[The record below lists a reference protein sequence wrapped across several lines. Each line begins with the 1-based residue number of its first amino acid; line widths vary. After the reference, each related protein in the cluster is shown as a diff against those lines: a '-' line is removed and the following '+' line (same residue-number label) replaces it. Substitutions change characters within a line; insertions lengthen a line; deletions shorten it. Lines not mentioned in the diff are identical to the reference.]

1 MGSAKQLWGI
11 LPFSLILA
19 TLMTIGGLTPLARAQ
34 EVFTTRYAVVQ
45 AASAV
50 DLLEM
55 ERRLHFAAPAA
66 ASPPRTTGE
75 FAFHPGFPRLA
86 AKIDAILER
95 TLNLLKF
102 PPVRPPRVTLVLLP
116 DGQEVRRLH
125 VNLVPGQRP
134 GIFGYG
140 SLEAFYYVLTRTIY
154 LSLADLREGILA
166 HEMTHHLLCTLMTLP
181 PPAQTQEA
189 YAHYVESRL

>member
-1 MGSAKQLWGI
+1 MGREKWFWGI
-11 LPFSLILA
+11 FPCYLTLVILLSL
-19 TLMTIGGLTPLARAQ
+19 GGIDSPAWGQ
-34 EVFTTRYAVVQ
+34 EVFTTRYAVVR
-45 AASAV
+45 AASAA

-66 ASPPRTTGE
+66 AAQPRTAGE

-86 AKIDAILER
+86 AKIDGILER
-95 TLNLLKF
+95 AASLLRF

-116 DGQEVRRLH
+116 DGQEVRRQH
-125 VNLVPGQRP
+125 VSLVPGQRP
-134 GIFGYG
+134 GLFGYG
-140 SLEAFYYVLTRTIY
+140 SLEAFYYVITHTVY

-166 HEMTHHLLCTLMTLP
+166 HELTHHLLCTLMALP

-189 YAHYVESRL
+189 FAHYVESRL